1 MKKSYFVFIC
11 LLGLVVSDNSTIG
24 DHSIT
29 EDTSE
34 ISNTDNNLAAN
45 AVDQSAGWG
54 EWSPWSK
61 WSPCTR
67 TCGGGISRQQRR
79 CRRRPCKGKIWTTRY
94 KICNPEPCEKSGDF
108 RAVQCAAFNNV
119 PYSGQLLKWYP
130 HYDPARPC
138 ALICRGEQTLENGV
152 IRSRQEVPSGE
163 KTMPRDS
170 ADSLQFDSDETIV
183 VQLANKVEDGTRCYV
198 EGTEVCI
205 DGECTVSEKFLC
217 TLRDHIEGRDPSAQ
231 LPPQSVFP

>member
-34 ISNTDNNLAAN
+34 ISNTGNLDS
-45 AVDQSAGWG
+45 VDQNAGWG

-94 KICNPEPCEKSGDF
+94 KICNPE
-108 RAVQCAAFNNV
+108 
-119 PYSGQLLKWYP
+119 
-130 HYDPARPC
+130 
-138 ALICRGEQTLENGV
+138 
-152 IRSRQEVPSGE
+152 
-163 KTMPRDS
+163 
-170 ADSLQFDSDETIV
+170 
-183 VQLANKVEDGTRCYV
+183 
-198 EGTEVCI
+198 
-205 DGECTVSEKFLC
+205 VS
-217 TLRDHIEGRDPSAQ
+217 IS
-231 LPPQSVFP
+231 